1 MVKRPTPFA
10 TKRAGDS
17 LGANLAAWRRLLG
30 LPASVIAEHAGI
42 SVSTLSRLENG
53 DTGVGLA
60 TFLNVANALGIR
72 DAVVQATDPF
82 ETDLGRARAELALP
96 KLVRR

>member
-1 MVKRPTPFA
+1 MPT
-10 TKRAGDS
+10 S
-17 LGANLAAWRRLLG
+17 LFGAACWACQRRWS
-30 LPASVIAEHAGI
+30 PSARGI

-60 TFLNVANALGIR
+60 TFLNVAGALGIR

-82 ETDLGRARAELALP
+82 ETDFGRARAELALP